1 MSGSSSRRQAIKAVM
16 SYEKEPAG
24 FTEPMGDTFGRNV
37 FGLSE
42 MRKRLPKHVFKA
54 VAATIDSGAS
64 MDPQIADYVA
74 VGLSKFVLVPDQ
86 PDDWSAEL
94 TWLREV
100 TGPLET

>member
-54 VAATIDSGAS
+54 VAATIDTGAK

-74 VGLSKFVLVPDQ
+74 GQNVVAGDRINPANHGGTVD
-86 PDDWSAEL
+86 
-94 TWLREV
+94 
-100 TGPLET
+100 